1 MTKRKL
7 TLLVDESLISK
18 GKSLGLNLSRY
29 FETQIENFI
38 QNSSNL
44 SKAMKN
50 NGTRKIKEICGGP
63 DSNRR
68 TPTGMD
74 PESIAFNLARQP
86 PQSNVGLIC
95 NI

>member
-1 MTKRKL
+1 MIKRKL

-44 SKAMKN
+44 SKTMNN
-50 NGTRKIKEICGGP
+50 NGSGKIKEKCGGP

-74 PESIAFNLARQP
+74 PKSIAFNLARQP
-86 PQSNVGLIC
+86 PPS
-95 NI
+95 